1 MGDGAATGVALPDER
16 TPRRRPASLA
26 IGQLLR
32 TGPGPV
38 DLSQVGPGREA
49 RVRGGQGRGEGG
61 APGAR
66 RGDGRAADEARGD
79 AYTGGH
85 RSLLLVL
92 QGMDTSGKGGV
103 LKHVVGLMNPGGVH
117 AKAFSAPTEEEREH
131 DFLWRIE
138 KELPGPGKIGI
149 FDRSHYEDVL
159 VAKVNGLASPEEIER
174 RYGAINDL
182 EKRLVDGG
190 CTVVKCMLHISKEEQ
205 RQRLLARLENPKKV
219 WKFKP
224 GDLDD
229 RERWDDY
236 QRAYEIALERC
247 STEWA
252 PWHVVP
258 SNRKWYRSLAIASL
272 VRDALRAMDLE
283 WPEPDFDVE
292 EQKRRLGA

>member
-1 MGDGAATGVALPDER
+1 MTHTPTHTGIP
-16 TPRRRPASLA
+16 A
-26 IGQLLR
+26 IGELLR

-38 DLSQVGPGREA
+38 DLSRADPDGKPGFEGDKA
-49 RVRGGQGRGEGG
+49 AGKAALQELDEEMGELQTKL
-61 APGAR
+61 
-66 RGDGRAADEARGD
+66 AAD

-117 AKAFSAPTEEEREH
+117 AKAFSAPTDEEREH

-138 KELPGPGKIGI
+138 RELPGPGKIGI

-159 VAKVNGLASPEEIER
+159 VAKVNGLAPPEEVER
-174 RYGAINDL
+174 RYDAINEL

-229 RERWDDY
+229 RELWDDY
-236 QRAYEIALERC
+236 QKAYEVALERC

-272 VRDALRAMDLE
+272 VRDALSAMDLE

>member
-1 MGDGAATGVALPDER
+1 VNHTTTHTGIPG
-16 TPRRRPASLA
+16 
-26 IGQLLR
+26 IGGLLR
-32 TGPGPV
+32 I
-38 DLSQVGPGREA
+38 GPGR
-49 RVRGGQGRGEGG
+49 VDLGEVDPDGK
-61 APGAR
+61 PGFD
-66 RGDGRAADEARGD
+66 GDKAAGKAALAELDEEMGELQTKLAAD
-79 AYTGGH
+79 AYTGGY

-117 AKAFSAPTEEEREH
+117 AKAFSAPTEEERGH

-138 KELPGPGKIGI
+138 KERPGPGKIGI

-159 VAKVNGLASPEEIER
+159 VAKVQGLAPAGEIER
-174 RYGAINDL
+174 RYAAINDF
-182 EKRLVDGG
+182 EQKLVDEG
-190 CTVVKCMLHISKEEQ
+190 CTVIKCMLHISKEEQ
-205 RQRLLARLENPKKV
+205 RERLLARLENPKKV

-224 GDLDD
+224 GDIDD

-236 QRAYEIALERC
+236 QRAYEVALERC

-272 VRDALRAMDLE
+272 VRDALAAMQLE
-283 WPEPDFDVE
+283 WPEPDFDIE

>member
-1 MGDGAATGVALPDER
+1 MAQNATQTGIPDVG
-16 TPRRRPASLA
+16 P
-26 IGQLLR
+26 LLR
-32 TGPGPV
+32 LDPGPV
-38 DLSQVGPGREA
+38 DLGQVDPEGKPGFEGDKA
-49 RVRGGQGRGEGG
+49 AGKAALAALDEEMGELQTKL
-61 APGAR
+61 
-66 RGDGRAADEARGD
+66 AAD

-103 LKHVVGLMNPGGVH
+103 LKQVVGLMNPGGVH
-117 AKAFSAPTEEEREH
+117 AKAFSAPTDEEREH

-138 KELPGPGKIGI
+138 RDLPGAGKVGI

-159 VAKVNGLASPEEIER
+159 VAKVNGLAAPEEIER
-174 RYGAINDL
+174 RYDAINDF
-182 EKRLVDGG
+182 EKRLADGG
-190 CTVVKCMLHISKEEQ
+190 CVVVKCMLHISKDEQ
-205 RQRLLARLENPKKV
+205 RERLLARLENPRKV

-224 GDLDD
+224 ADLDD
-229 RERWDDY
+229 RELWDDY

-247 STEWA
+247 DTGWA

-272 VRDALRAMDLE
+272 VRDALKAMDLE
-283 WPEPDFDVE
+283 WPAPDFDVE

>member
-1 MGDGAATGVALPDER
+1 MTHTETGTGIPEVGR
-16 TPRRRPASLA
+16 
-26 IGQLLR
+26 LLR
-32 TGPGPV
+32 
-38 DLSQVGPGREA
+38 VGPGSVELDQVDPEGKPGFDGDKA
-49 RVRGGQGRGEGG
+49 AGKAALAALDGEMGELQTKL
-61 APGAR
+61 
-66 RGDGRAADEARGD
+66 AAH

-117 AKAFSAPTEEEREH
+117 AKAFSTPTEEEQAH

-138 KELPGPGKIGI
+138 KEKPGPGKIGI

-159 VAKVNGLASPEEIER
+159 VAKVQGLAPEEEIER
-174 RYGAINDL
+174 RYGAINDF
-182 EKRLVDGG
+182 ERRLVDEG

-205 RQRLLARLENPKKV
+205 RQRLLARLENPRKV

-224 GDLDD
+224 GDIED

-236 QRAYEIALERC
+236 QRAYEVALERC
-247 STEWA
+247 GTGWA

-272 VRDALRAMDLE
+272 VRDALADMRLE

>member
-1 MGDGAATGVALPDER
+1 MTNPVTPTGIPEVAD
-16 TPRRRPASLA
+16 
-26 IGQLLR
+26 LLR
-32 TGPGPV
+32 IAPGPV
-38 DLSQVGPGREA
+38 DLAQVDPDGKPGFDGDKTAGKAALAALDDEM
-49 RVRGGQGRGEGG
+49 GELQTKL
-61 APGAR
+61 
-66 RGDGRAADEARGD
+66 AAN

-103 LKHVVGLMNPGGVH
+103 LKQVVGLMNPGGVQ
-117 AKAFSAPTEEEREH
+117 AKAFSAPTEEERAH

-138 KELPGPGKIGI
+138 KARPAPGKVGI

-159 VAKVNGLASPEEIER
+159 VAKVQGLAPEDEVER
-174 RYGAINDL
+174 RYGAINDF
-182 EKRLVDGG
+182 ERRLADEG
-190 CTVVKCMLHISKEEQ
+190 CTIVKCMLHISKEEQ
-205 RQRLLARLENPKKV
+205 RERLLARLEDPRKV

-224 GDLDD
+224 ADLED
-229 RERWDDY
+229 RDRWDDY
-236 QRAYEIALERC
+236 QRAYEVAIERC
-247 STEWA
+247 NTEWA

-272 VRDALRAMDLE
+272 VRDALAAMRLE

>member
-1 MGDGAATGVALPDER
+1 MTHTVTRTGIPGVGE
-16 TPRRRPASLA
+16 
-26 IGQLLR
+26 LLR
-32 TGPGPV
+32 VPAGPV
-38 DLSQVGPGREA
+38 DLGRVDPDGKPGFEGDKA
-49 RVRGGQGRGEGG
+49 AGKAALQALDEEMGELQTKL
-61 APGAR
+61 
-66 RGDGRAADEARGD
+66 AAD

-103 LKHVVGLMNPGGVH
+103 LKHVVGLLNPGGVH
-117 AKAFSAPTEEEREH
+117 AKAFSAPTEDERQH

-138 KELPGPGKIGI
+138 KERPGPGKIGI

-159 VAKVNGLASPEEIER
+159 VAKVNELAPAEEVER
-174 RYGAINDL
+174 RYAAINDF
-182 EKRLVDGG
+182 EKRLVDEG
-190 CTVVKCMLHISKEEQ
+190 CTVVKCMLLISKEEQ
-205 RQRLLARLENPKKV
+205 RKRLLARLDNPHKV

-224 GDLDD
+224 ADVDD

-236 QRAYEIALERC
+236 QEAYEIALERC
-247 STEWA
+247 NTEEA

-272 VRDALRAMDLE
+272 VRDALVDMHLE
-283 WPEPDFDVE
+283 WPQPEFDVE

>member
-1 MGDGAATGVALPDER
+1 MNPTPTHTGIPGIGALP
-16 TPRRRPASLA
+16 
-26 IGQLLR
+26 R

-38 DLSQVGPGREA
+38 DLGQVDPDAKPGFEGDKA
-49 RVRGGQGRGEGG
+49 AGKAALQELDEEMGELQTKL
-61 APGAR
+61 
-66 RGDGRAADEARGD
+66 AAH

-138 KELPGPGKIGI
+138 KELPGAGKVGI
-149 FDRSHYEDVL
+149 FDRSYYEDVL
-159 VAKVNGLASPEEIER
+159 VAKVNGLAPQEEIER

-229 RERWDDY
+229 RERWEDY

-247 STEWA
+247 SPEWA

-272 VRDALRAMDLE
+272 VRDALRAMHLE
-283 WPEPDFDVE
+283 WPEPDYDVE